1 MRWARRIA
9 FVLAGA
15 ALVHV
20 AAVVALPRVIVGVV
34 RHRLDRAVGI
44 NHVHHAP
51 LPDAAWRTV
60 VMPSPDLL
68 YSACAY
74 DVGERPL
81 LVTAEVP
88 QTYWSVSAFAA
99 NTDNFFV
106 ANDRTVAGGRVR
118 VVFAAQPG
126 FRDPGGGTVVQ
137 VPSKTGVILFRQL
150 VLDPRDLPKAQ
161 QIQQAASCESL

>member
-1 MRWARRIA
+1 MTRRIVA
-9 FVLAGA
+9 MLAGA

-20 AAVVALPRVIVGVV
+20 AAVQALPRAIVAVV
-34 RHRLDRAVGI
+34 LHRLGRDAGVNRI
-44 NHVHHAP
+44 HHAP

-74 DVGERPL
+74 DVSDRPL

-88 QTYWSVSAFAA
+88 QTYWSVSAFADD
-99 NTDNFFV
+99 TENFFV
-106 ANDRTVAGGRVR
+106 ENDRAAPGGRVR
-118 VVFAAQPG
+118 VVFSSQEG
-126 FRDPGGGTVVQ
+126 FRDPGGGAVVQ

-150 VLDPRDLPKAQ
+150 VLDRKDLPEARR
-161 QIQQAASCESL
+161 IQQAATCASL